1 MRELIALLIAG
12 VGLCFLALELV
23 STGLQD
29 STSRTLR
36 TLIRR
41 STKSRWSC
49 AAVGVFAGGLMQ
61 STSAVAVV
69 LGSMATTGMVT
80 LQQALPIVAF
90 ANVGTTALV
99 FAGALDI
106 RLAVL
111 LAVGIAGIVFSV
123 TGEFKMKAISSVVLG
138 VALLLYGSDLITSA
152 ASDVERANWF
162 STFLRSWHGSTLM
175 AFGLGTLA
183 SFLTQSTTTVA
194 LVAVALASAGQLNL
208 GEASTMI
215 YGANLGSTLMR
226 ILLTQG
232 RTGILRQVSRFQD
245 IFKIA
250 GTAVFLSLFYLES
263 ASGAPLVQALVA
275 SITTSL
281 PLQLATVNLVF
292 NGSMAVL
299 ATMFSAPIERFVVA
313 TWPPSVADDLSAPKY
328 VNIDAT
334 GDPETAID
342 LLEKEQMRVLKA
354 TRDYLTLVRPER
366 TAPITYTAA
375 SLHFSFSVLFREIE
389 HFYNAIV
396 SRHVDAGTSGRLG
409 NVHGREKL
417 LELVEDSLFQLA
429 TSIEETHGGGKLEP
443 LIDTFVEALD
453 FLLMFSGD
461 AARTLERGRAELVF
475 DLSSDRGDMMAGLR
489 SLHLAP
495 ENELRP
501 DEKALLLRLTNL
513 FERIVW
519 MVQRYADLL
528 LKNVDALEGRNG
540 DA

>member
-1 MRELIALLIAG
+1 MRELFALLIAG
-12 VGLCFLALELV
+12 VGLCFFALELV
-23 STGLQD
+23 STGLQET
-29 STSRTLR
+29 TSRTIR

-49 AAVGVFAGGLMQ
+49 AAIGLLAGGIIQ
-61 STSAVAVV
+61 STSAVTVV
-69 LGSMATTGMVT
+69 LGSMATAGMVT

-106 RLAVL
+106 RIAVL
-111 LAVGIAGIVFSV
+111 FAVGIAGIAFSM
-123 TGEFKMKAISSVVLG
+123 TGQFKWKAMSSVVLG
-138 VALLLYGSDLITSA
+138 VALLLYGSDLRTSA
-152 ASDVERANWF
+152 ASDVEQANWF
-162 STFLRSWHGSTLM
+162 SNFLHTWNGSTLM
-175 AFGLGTLA
+175 AFGLGTIA

-194 LVAVALASAGQLNL
+194 LVSVALASAGQLNL
-208 GEASTMI
+208 AEAVTMI

-232 RTGILRQVSRFQD
+232 RTGTLRQVSRFQD

-250 GTAVFLSLFYLES
+250 GAVVFGSLFLLETI
-263 ASGAPLVQALVA
+263 AGIPLVQALVVRVT
-275 SITTSL
+275 SSL
-281 PLQLATVNLVF
+281 PLQLATVNLLF

-299 ATMFSAPIERFVVA
+299 ATVFSAPVERFVAA
-313 TWPPSVADDLSAPKY
+313 TWPPSAVEDLSAPKY
-328 VNIDAT
+328 VNIEAA

-354 TRDYLTLVRPER
+354 TRDYLSLIRPDDPR
-366 TAPITYTAA
+366 SGTFNPTT
-375 SLHFSFSVLFREIE
+375 LHFSFSVLFREIE

-396 SRHVDAGTSGRLG
+396 SQHVDTGTSGRLG
-409 NVHGREKL
+409 NVHGRQKL

-429 TSIEETHGGGKLEP
+429 SSVTAAASGGKLEH
-443 LIDTFVEALD
+443 LIATFVDALD

-461 AARTLERGRAELVF
+461 AARTLDRGRAELVF
-475 DLSSDRGDMMAGLR
+475 DLSSDRGEMMASLR
-489 SLHLAP
+489 NMHLAP
-495 ENELRP
+495 EHALTSE
-501 DEKALLLRLTNL
+501 EKALLLRLTNL

-528 LKNVDALEGRNG
+528 IKNVDALEGKN
-540 DA
+540 AL